1 MKTSSLSEKR
11 SEQRSE
17 RADAKRWVALVLV
30 SMALFMDALDVSIVN
45 TALPNIQHDLQL
57 TTTDLQWV
65 QGIYVLTYAGLLLLG
80 GRAADLLGRR
90 RIFLIGATLFGLS
103 SLICGLAASGWMLI
117 LARGIQGIG
126 AALTVPSA
134 VSIITT
140 TFPEGPER
148 NRALGIFTATA
159 ASGFSFGL
167 VFGGILTG
175 LINWHWVFFVNVPFV
190 LLILSLAR
198 MVIPEDQRVAGSRS
212 YDIAGA
218 VTVTAG
224 LLLLVYTITQAS
236 ESGATPLKTA
246 GLFALTLLILA
257 CFIAI
262 EGRARAPLIPLR
274 IFRSSTTCAAN
285 LASLTLLGT
294 FFGFLFITTLYLQD
308 VLHYSPV
315 LASLALLPGSIS
327 SALVSQFIAPW
338 LVNRLGMKL
347 TSGLGLLCQ
356 AGGMVLFTRIGLYN
370 DYVGVIL
377 PSTLIVMGLGM
388 GIGYP
393 ALAIA
398 AVSGIADTEQGLA
411 AGLQST
417 SLQAGGGLWLSITAA
432 AVTTS
437 TASLLHAPTAIP
449 PVLAQLNGFHV
460 GLFVVAAGAAAG
472 ALIALAGIR
481 QQAKTPSDASN
492 EP

>member
-1 MKTSSLSEKR
+1 
-11 SEQRSE
+11 
-17 RADAKRWVALVLV
+17 
-30 SMALFMDALDVSIVN
+30 
-45 TALPNIQHDLQL
+45 
-57 TTTDLQWV
+57 
-65 QGIYVLTYAGLLLLG
+65 
-80 GRAADLLGRR
+80 
-90 RIFLIGATLFGLS
+90 
-103 SLICGLAASGWMLI
+103 
-117 LARGIQGIG
+117 
-126 AALTVPSA
+126 
-134 VSIITT
+134 
-140 TFPEGPER
+140 
-148 NRALGIFTATA
+148 
-159 ASGFSFGL
+159 SGFSFGL

-190 LLILSLAR
+190 LLILLLAR
-198 MVIPEDQRVAGSRS
+198 MVIPEDRSVAGSRS

-246 GLFALTLLILA
+246 GLFALALLILA

-262 EGRARAPLIPLR
+262 ERRARAPLIPLR

-308 VLHYSPV
+308 VLHYSPL

-327 SALVSQFIAPW
+327 SALVSQFVAPW
-338 LVNRLGMKL
+338 LVNRLGMRL
-347 TSGLGLLCQ
+347 TSGLGLLCL
-356 AGGMVLFTRIGLYN
+356 AGGMVLFTRTGLHN

-432 AVTTS
+432 VVTTS
-437 TASLLHAPTAIP
+437 TASLLRAPSAIP
-449 PVLAQLNGFHV
+449 PVVAQLSGFH
-460 GLFVVAAGAAAG
+460 L
-472 ALIALAGIR
+472 
-481 QQAKTPSDASN
+481 
-492 EP
+492 